1 MAMIENSDRGITLNK
16 SLAWTMACGLVG
28 AGLWVG
34 IQVATLRGETAA
46 LSQTI
51 NGLRVDLTTSEARQA
66 ALTSRVRANETA
78 LARQDERLSLI
89 LSTLNKIDNRL
100 ERMERLPIR

>member
-16 SLAWTMACGLVG
+16 SLAWTVASALVI

-34 IQVATLRGETAA
+34 GQVASLRGETEV
-46 LSQTI
+46 LSQAI
-51 NGLRVDLTTSEARQA
+51 NSLRVNINAAEARQT
-66 ALTSRVRANETA
+66 ALTVRVRATETS

-89 LSTLNKIDNRL
+89 LSALNKIDTRL
-100 ERMERLPIR
+100 ERMERRPTR

>member
-16 SLAWTMACGLVG
+16 SLAWTVACGLVG

-34 IQVATLRGETAA
+34 VQVATLRGETQV

-51 NGLRVDLTTSEARQA
+51 NGLRVDLTASETRQT
-66 ALTSRVRANETA
+66 ALTVRVRATETS

-89 LSTLNKIDNRL
+89 LSTLNKIDTRL
-100 ERMERLPIR
+100 ERMERRPTR

>member
-16 SLAWTMACGLVG
+16 SLAWTVGCGLVV

-34 IQVATLRGETAA
+34 MQVATLRGETAG

-51 NGLRVDLTTSEARQA
+51 NGLRVDLTASEARQA

-89 LSTLNKIDNRL
+89 LSTLNKIDTRL

>member
-16 SLAWTMACGLVG
+16 SLAWTVAGGLVG

-34 IQVATLRGETAA
+34 TQLATVQGETRSLADSINAMRVDMTAADSQQTA
-46 LSQTI
+46 LS
-51 NGLRVDLTTSEARQA
+51 V
-66 ALTSRVRANETA
+66 RVRANETN

-89 LSTLNKIDNRL
+89 LSTLNKIDTRL
-100 ERMERLPIR
+100 ERMERGPIR